1 MKKSTYYYVCRLEQ
15 IKEEQEFDG
24 TYSINTSI
32 QFEIVSDPCESIA
45 EANAILDD
53 ILEKKMSDYE
63 YDMMK
68 TCNDSKELEIRID
81 AYSMILGYMY
91 RVLSF

>member
-32 QFEIVSDPCESIA
+32 RFEIVSDPYESIK
-45 EANAILDD
+45 EANAALDD

-68 TCNDSKELEIRID
+68 TCNDSEELEIRID

-91 RVLSF
+91 RILRF

>member
-68 TCNDSKELEIRID
+68 TCNDSEELEIRIN
-81 AYSMILGYMY
+81 AYSMILDYMY
-91 RVLSF
+91 RILSF